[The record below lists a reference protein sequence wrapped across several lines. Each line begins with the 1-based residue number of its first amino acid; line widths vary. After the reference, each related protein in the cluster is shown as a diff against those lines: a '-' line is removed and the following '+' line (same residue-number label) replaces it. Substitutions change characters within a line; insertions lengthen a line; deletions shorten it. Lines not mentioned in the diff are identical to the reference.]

1 MHKAGCILMKNRIRT
16 VAVAGMI
23 VLLLSWGTA
32 WADDALNSG
41 EAFMAEQAAHLQQLE
56 CGYRPSADWLAEVRR
71 AVARGEIPDPA
82 TRSIPPI
89 QPGSPR
95 TVPTELPCLTP
106 EHIFAFEDTDQL
118 LLTNFSNG
126 ELIDL
131 MVTAVNDLL
140 GKLGDNYDFVGFW
153 LNFAP
158 HHWVGTAF
166 YLSFENDVAGLGLEL
181 YDRRPDYGVGGQCVE
196 GCIMAWDIN
205 ASVWQPGTGPEAF
218 MTRVALGHE
227 LEHRFAMYLPDL
239 LDGRQM
245 QGYGGY
251 GCYGPGHPN
260 PAVDTQGS
268 VLGIGEWVGAN
279 PAVAQASYPDFYLFN
294 SDTGGSY
301 SYTELYLMGYV
312 SPAEMDAG
320 NSELRYM
327 DDWDCEATDYYGPIS
342 TLSSADIIAAA
353 GPRVPDSTT
362 EDKHY
367 RIGWIM
373 IHLPGDLPNTAER
386 TKAIAIHEQF
396 QIDMEFSTL
405 GRGTVDNSLFDDCNC
420 NGVPDDDDI
429 SMGTSDDING
439 NGIPDECEP
448 AATISADL
456 ACLPPSGTLPFTTN
470 MWAALSNLTTGSVRR
485 IGGHIDVT
493 LANSTFYANWR
504 AGFTNVVSGGS
515 YVISW
520 NQNIPSSGS
529 LVGDNVFTLVAE
541 DVTPAPYNQPPY
553 PASGD
558 IDTVSC
564 TVTGIAP

>member
-1 MHKAGCILMKNRIRT
+1 M
-16 VAVAGMI
+16 
-23 VLLLSWGTA
+23 
-32 WADDALNSG
+32 
-41 EAFMAEQAAHLQQLE
+41 
-56 CGYRPSADWLAEVRR
+56 PS
-71 AVARGEIPDPA
+71 
-82 TRSIPPI
+82 I
-89 QPGSPR
+89 QPGKPR
-95 TVPTELPCLTP
+95 TASSELPCLTP
-106 EHIFAFEDTDQL
+106 EHIFTFEDTDQL

-131 MVTAVNDLL
+131 MTIAVNELL

-153 LNFAP
+153 INFTP
-158 HHWVGTAF
+158 HHTVGTAF
-166 YLSFENDVAGLGLEL
+166 YLSFENDVTGIGAEL
-181 YDRRPDYGVGGQCVE
+181 YNYRPDYGVGGQNVE
-196 GCIMAWDIN
+196 GCIMAWNIN
-205 ASVWQPGTGPEAF
+205 SPGWQPGTGPEAF

-227 LEHRFAMYLPDL
+227 SEHRFAMYLPDL

-268 VLGIGEWVGAN
+268 VLGIGEWVGSD
-279 PAVAQASYPDFYLFN
+279 PAVVQASYPDFYLFN
-294 SDTGGSY
+294 SDTGGFY

-327 DDWDCEATDYYGPIS
+327 DNWDCEAVDYYGPIS

-353 GPRVPDSTT
+353 SPRVPDSMT

-367 RIGWIM
+367 RTGWIM
-373 IHLPGDLPNTAER
+373 IHLPGDPPDEAER
-386 TKAIAIHEQF
+386 AKAIAIHEQF
-396 QIDMEFSTL
+396 QLDIEFSTL
-405 GRGTVDNSLFDDCNC
+405 GRGSMDNSLFDDCNC

-429 SMGTSDDING
+429 RLGTSDDFNG

-448 AATISADL
+448 AATMSADL

-470 MWAALSNLTTGSVRR
+470 MWAVLSNLTTGNIRR
-485 IGGHIDVT
+485 IASHIDVT
-493 LANSTFYANWR
+493 LASSTFFANWR
-504 AGFTNVVSGGS
+504 AGFTNVASGGS

-520 NQNIPSSGS
+520 NQYIPYFGS

-558 IDTVSC
+558 TDTGSC
-564 TVTGIAP
+564 TVTGVAP